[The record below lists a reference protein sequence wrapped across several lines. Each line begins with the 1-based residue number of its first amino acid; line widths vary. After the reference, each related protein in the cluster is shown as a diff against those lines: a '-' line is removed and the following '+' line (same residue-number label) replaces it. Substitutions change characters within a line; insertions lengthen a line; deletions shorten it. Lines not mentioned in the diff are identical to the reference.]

1 MDGKIMPA
9 PLDSLRFAP
18 EHTLIDSL
26 SERFGLDVLIDHF
39 IESGSVRSSYDAVL
53 ASQLR
58 LTRLLAP
65 RLLGLLDD
73 VRGRLAFDEPL
84 ELFVAQDASVNA
96 GAMHRLTPNEPHVLT
111 LTSALVERMSD
122 DELRFVL
129 GHEIGHLT
137 YRHYRA
143 RLAVPA
149 FGVDDH
155 DETKAPP
162 LLVRRMESWDRMA
175 ELSADRAGLI
185 VADGRLDI
193 AVSAFFKIQSGLGP
207 EHLRFDVSA
216 FLDQL
221 VTLQTLERRELLAQF
236 SHPATPIRVRAL
248 QLFQQA
254 RDSGRDLAG
263 VDKEVESLA
272 RLMDYAPSQPIEVNA
287 RDLLLS
293 GGLLLAH
300 ADVEA
305 MNDAEWTTLMH
316 LLLPLSSDPEA
327 EVARFTSTSQ
337 AEQVLDTSCAWL
349 RLNAGEERYDLFRG
363 LAHITCTDG
372 KVSDDERQRL
382 YGIADKLDIPR
393 RAADEMLYEVLADHL
408 QTQTMRGLPPP
419 RLLKG

>member
-1 MDGKIMPA
+1 MNA
-9 PLDSLRFAP
+9 PLDALRFGP
-18 EHTLIDSL
+18 ERDLIDSL

-73 VRGRLAFDEPL
+73 VCGRLAFTEPL

-96 GAMHRLTPNEPHVLT
+96 GAMHRLTPTEPHVLT

-149 FGVDDH
+149 FGEDDQGQS
-155 DETKAPP
+155 KAPP
-162 LLVRRMESWDRMA
+162 LLVRRLESWDRMA
-175 ELSADRAGLI
+175 ELSADRAGLL
-185 VADGRLDI
+185 VADGRLDV

-221 VTLQTLERRELLAQF
+221 ATLQNLERRELLAQF

-248 QLFQQA
+248 QLFQLA
-254 RDSGRDLAG
+254 RDAGLGMDG
-263 VDKEVESLA
+263 VDPAVESLA
-272 RLMDYAPSQPIEVNA
+272 HLMDYAPSQPIEIHA
-287 RDLLLS
+287 HTLLLT
-293 GGLLLAH
+293 GGLLLGH
-300 ADVEA
+300 ADVDTMEE
-305 MNDAEWTTLMH
+305 AEWTTLMH
-316 LLLPLSSDPEA
+316 LLLPLSADPEA
-327 EVARFTSTSQ
+327 DVTRVRSTEE
-337 AEQVLDTSCAWL
+337 AEAALDSSAAWL
-349 RLNAGEERYDLFRG
+349 RENAGEERYDLFRG
-363 LAHITCTDG
+363 LAHIACTDG
-372 KVSDDERQRL
+372 KVHPDERARL
-382 YGIADKLDIPR
+382 YAIADKLDIPR

-419 RLLKG
+419 RLTRPAGPA